1 MLLKSQASAFVA
13 SQCASNSGPI
23 ASKHANRRA
32 IFENSRTS
40 SSFIGRPKT
49 SRSHL
54 LLRPPIVN
62 PHQTSIQWLHATVP
76 SVYSLGN
83 MNSVRSSE
91 LISTA
96 EAARQVGC
104 TVQHLRLLIRNG
116 VLKGTRVGRDWVL
129 DRGDVAN
136 YVDRRYSAVRTES
149 PQAGEP
155 IETLFTEAELQSIVN
170 VASVP
175 QRSPLRYPGGKTWL
189 IPYARLWLKS
199 IAPLPKLLV
208 EPFAGGASIGLT
220 AGFENLASEVELVE
234 LDPDIAA
241 MWRVCLNGE
250 LEALCRKITKFD
262 FEVENV
268 RAVIDSKPKREVDH
282 AFQTIIKNRASRG
295 GILAPGAGLVKNGEA
310 GKGIASRWY
319 PETIVNRIREIN
331 RRASRFRIKEMDG
344 FEAIR
349 ARKDEIRTAFFVD
362 PPYPK
367 AGKRLYR
374 FHCIDHRG
382 LFTLLNE
389 VKGSFLITYDQSPEI
404 ESLAIEF
411 GFEHDVVP
419 MKSTHHE
426 HKFEILISRDLS
438 WLPSRT
444 AA

>member
-1 MLLKSQASAFVA
+1 
-13 SQCASNSGPI
+13 
-23 ASKHANRRA
+23 
-32 IFENSRTS
+32 
-40 SSFIGRPKT
+40 
-49 SRSHL
+49 
-54 LLRPPIVN
+54 
-62 PHQTSIQWLHATVP
+62 
-76 SVYSLGN
+76 
-83 MNSVRSSE
+83 
-91 LISTA
+91 
-96 EAARQVGC
+96 
-104 TVQHLRLLIRNG
+104 
-116 VLKGTRVGRDWVL
+116 
-129 DRGDVAN
+129 
-136 YVDRRYSAVRTES
+136 
-149 PQAGEP
+149 
-155 IETLFTEAELQSIVN
+155 
-170 VASVP
+170 
-175 QRSPLRYPGGKTWL
+175 
-189 IPYARLWLKS
+189 LKS

>member
-1 MLLKSQASAFVA
+1 
-13 SQCASNSGPI
+13 
-23 ASKHANRRA
+23 
-32 IFENSRTS
+32 
-40 SSFIGRPKT
+40 
-49 SRSHL
+49 
-54 LLRPPIVN
+54 
-62 PHQTSIQWLHATVP
+62 
-76 SVYSLGN
+76 